1 MPRLYLVRH
10 GRATG
15 GFGDDP
21 DPGLDDHGRQQA
33 EAMAAGLAPLGPL
46 PMMTSPLR
54 RARDTAHPLERHWNT
69 MAIVD
74 SGVGEVPAPTDDLA
88 ARGAWIREALG
99 QTWTDLGPRY
109 QSWRTMVTELLL
121 RIRVDTVVVTHF
133 VAINAVIGHA
143 TEDDR
148 VMCAPV
154 GNASV
159 TIVDHDHHT
168 FSLVEV
174 GAQGATVVQ

>member
-33 EAMAAGLAPLGPL
+33 ESMAATLAPLGPL

-54 RARDTAHPLERHWNT
+54 RARDTAEPLERHWNT

-74 SGVGEVPAPTDDLA
+74 PGVGEVPAPSDDLA
-88 ARGAWIREALG
+88 EREAWIRQAMG
-99 QTWTDLGPRY
+99 QTWAGLGPRY
-109 QSWRTMVTELLL
+109 TSWRTMVTELLL
-121 RIRVDTVVVTHF
+121 RIREDTVVVSHF

-143 TEDDR
+143 TGDDR
-148 VMCAPV
+148 VMCAPL

-174 GAQGATVVQ
+174 GEQDATVVQ